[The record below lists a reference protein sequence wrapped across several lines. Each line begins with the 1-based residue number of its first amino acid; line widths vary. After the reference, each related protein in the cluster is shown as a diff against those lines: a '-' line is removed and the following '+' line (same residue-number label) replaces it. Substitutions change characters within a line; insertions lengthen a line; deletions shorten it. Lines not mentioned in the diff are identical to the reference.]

1 MSKPVILISND
12 DDITSQGIKTL
23 AEVASDFGEVIIV
36 APNKPQ
42 SGKGHAIS
50 IGEPLR
56 LYPYNF
62 KINGKEIPAWACSGT
77 PADCVKLAKAEI
89 LKKAPDYVLSG
100 INHGANYSI
109 SVFYSGTMSAAVE
122 GAIEGIPSVGFSLC
136 DYNPQADMT
145 ASRKIVAELLE
156 KFFSHPFP
164 KNVALNVNIPALP
177 YEKIRGIK
185 VTKQALGRF
194 VEQFEKRI
202 DPYGQ
207 PYYWLV
213 GEFHLQDER
222 PDTDYV
228 AVQEGYVSVSPVR
241 LELTAN
247 YAMKNLEEI
256 LK

>member
-12 DDITSQGIKTL
+12 DDITSRGIRAL
-23 AEVASDFGEVIIV
+23 VEVASDFGEVVVV

-56 LYPYNF
+56 LYPYDF
-62 KINGKEIPAWACSGT
+62 KVNGKQIPAWACSGT

-89 LKKAPDYVLSG
+89 LKKSPDYVLSG

-109 SVFYSGTMSAAVE
+109 SVFYSGTMSAAIE
-122 GAIEGIPSVGFSLC
+122 GAIEGIPSIGFSLC
-136 DYNPQADMT
+136 DYDPQADLT
-145 ASRKIVAELLE
+145 ASQKIITELLD
-156 KFFSHPFP
+156 KFFSKPFP
-164 KNVALNVNIPALP
+164 RETALNINIPAIP
-177 YEKIRGIK
+177 YEDIKGTKI
-185 VTKQALGRF
+185 TKQALGRF

-213 GEFHLQDER
+213 GEFRLQDSR
-222 PDTDYV
+222 SDTDYV
-228 AVQEGYVSVSPVR
+228 AVKEGYVSVSPVR
-241 LELTAN
+241 LELTAD
-247 YAMKNLEEI
+247 YAVKELANI